1 MQNVHFRFPCVAQ
14 KRRLLRLSKWLAFW
28 TTSEQRPCLISLLAV
43 SFSLSYDK
51 REFDKF
57 LHRIRAFKIIV
68 YRRIRKLAK
77 QLGPSPNLVE
87 GKRTRTRL
95 RGHAKRGETSESRA
109 CILPALFVDHSQS
122 TKMAARAT
130 RYHFAVEKINFLR
143 LRNALKCLGILCRS
157 RHSEC
162 LVELEVGGQWVCW
175 NEFTLYKKKVSFDM
189 CSIWSAVFGNHMP
202 YFFMFSKDLWG
213 SQPEKWR
220 N

>member
-1 MQNVHFRFPCVAQ
+1 MT
-14 KRRLLRLSKWLAFW
+14 RLLNDVGTKTLFNQS
-28 TTSEQRPCLISLLAV
+28 
-43 SFSLSYDK
+43 

-57 LHRIRAFKIIV
+57 LHRTWAFKIIV
-68 YRRIRKLAK
+68 YRRNRQLAK

-109 CILPALFVDHSQS
+109 CILPTLSVDHSYS

-130 RYHFAVEKINFLR
+130 RYHFAVEKVNFLR

-175 NEFTLYKKKVSFDM
+175 NEFTLYKKKSFFRHVLHIVNCFWEPYALFFYVFQRPMRFSTGKMARLADGAVVAKVRIRIPCHFCIVSIFRD
-189 CSIWSAVFGNHMP
+189 VFAG
-202 YFFMFSKDLWG
+202 YFS
-213 SQPEKWR
+213 
-220 N
+220 